1 MQFFSR
7 TTFPLSAFFSFIFD
21 AKILYFFS
29 LPNAFAAEY
38 LQKTQQRINMLQ
50 LNKWLQLIF
59 LQYSME
65 NSFVAHRCQC
75 ILCYLFCHQHVS
87 DLHFSMQTKTE
98 ENEEKTKQRR
108 LLFDGKKN
116 ELRKQEAVVM
126 S

>member
-1 MQFFSR
+1 
-7 TTFPLSAFFSFIFD
+7 
-21 AKILYFFS
+21 
-29 LPNAFAAEY
+29 
-38 LQKTQQRINMLQ
+38 MLQ

-75 ILCYLFCHQHVS
+75 ILCYLFYHQHVS

-108 LLFDGKKN
+108 LLFDGKKKMN
-116 ELRKQEAVVM
+116 LENKKL
-126 S
+126 